1 MLDNSTLCFLKLSI
15 CLCGLA
21 KIYIGQNRTNK
32 QLHQLQVRL
41 TSTPEYFDFWQGK
54 PLRERDFGVKMHKR
68 KSWQRPKSDYG
79 TRSLNRNSKNK
90 ENGNGEGG
98 EGDGVGGLETLLER
112 DGDSSLS
119 SRRGSRDVG
128 RMGDMDKNKSGLQ
141 DDSSKLSISGE
152 GLDSRRGSKDLG
164 GKDKNKT

>member
-1 MLDNSTLCFLKLSI
+1 MHDSI
-15 CLCGLA
+15 C
-21 KIYIGQNRTNK
+21 K
-32 QLHQLQVRL
+32 QLIVEKMFSCVNIQLTFSLPSCQLQVRL
-41 TSTPEYFDFWQGK
+41 THTPEYFDFWQGK

-79 TRSLNRNSKNK
+79 THSLNRNRNK
-90 ENGNGEGG
+90 ENGDGKGDDS
-98 EGDGVGGLETLLER
+98 DGVGGLETLLER
-112 DGDSSLS
+112 DGDSSLN
-119 SRRGSRDVG
+119 SRRGSRDFG
-128 RMGDMDKNKSGLQ
+128 RMGDMDKNKSGLE